1 MKSAFFIQIITR
13 CNALCPVGAIRIDEN
28 GKRTVACGP
37 QNGGGT
43 PANDDAVTLFCKLQN
58 RAALGFKDP
67 RFFRVKRLAQR
78 GGVRKGIARD
88 GNAKILALFVVFR
101 DGGFGKPRFLRGFLN
116 EAFIVAGNPQL
127 FCDCFANFPAAAA
140 ILAADADDRPFHL
153 FLLLSYIFSLD
164 RPYRSRKMK
173 YVKSIFDISD
183 ISK

>member
-43 PANDDAVTLFCKLQN
+43 PANDDAVTLFLQ
-58 RAALGFKDP
+58 ALKSRGARLQRPALLPSKTP
-67 RFFRVKRLAQR
+67 RPARRCPQR
-78 GGVRKGIARD
+78 DCPRRQCQNPRPFSSYSATAVSKA
-88 GNAKILALFVVFR
+88 
-101 DGGFGKPRFLRGFLN
+101 RFLRGFLN

-127 FCDCFANFPAAAA
+127 FATASPISRPPLPYWRLMQMIVRSIFFAPV
-140 ILAADADDRPFHL
+140 LH
-153 FLLLSYIFSLD
+153 FSLD

-173 YVKSIFDISD
+173 YVKSIFDIFD